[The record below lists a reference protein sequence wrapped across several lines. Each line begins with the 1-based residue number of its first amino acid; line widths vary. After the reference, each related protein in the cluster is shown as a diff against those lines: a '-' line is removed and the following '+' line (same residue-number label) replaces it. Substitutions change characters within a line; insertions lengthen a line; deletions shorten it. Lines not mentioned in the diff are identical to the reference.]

1 MDVTPY
7 LTFNHQCREAFEF
20 YARTLGGT
28 IEFIQT
34 HGESPMAAQTPP
46 DWQDAVIHAR
56 LRIGDA
62 VLMASD
68 MPPGETSKPQGFSIS
83 LGTDDPDEA
92 ERVFGALA
100 QDGTVQ
106 MPLQQTFWARRFG
119 MLVDRFGTPWMVN
132 CA

>member
-68 MPPGETSKPQGFSIS
+68 MPPGETSTPQGFSIS